1 ATAATEISEAA
12 AAPLRGGRPP
22 PTPQPPSS
30 SPLPVTPLSGVRRAS
45 FSAGF
50 DSTIVVKE
58 DYGST
63 VFVHEG
69 FNTVVVQSD
78 GGGVGGASSHPA
90 LAAAF
95 RSPAPSAAAAAA
107 DYGATTVVGATVVER
122 TETVRR
128 SSDGAGGSADGGYM
142 AAVRAAAVEVQ
153 HGDRHARPAESP
165 AAGGHQPTPQQN
177 EVERVRER
185 LQAIYDGGL
194 VVPLPFF
201 KASQAQPLA
210 LLRPSEPSAPGPL
223 MPPPLPPPLAAA
235 AAAPPPPP
243 PSTATQPQHST
254 GAMTAV
260 AAGAAAATAAAAGNC
275 RGQMHNNGA
284 TNGGSVAAV
293 PRPSQ
298 PTALAAAAALPPPLP
313 SQQQQSSSIPQ
324 QRQQPNTAAA
334 VDMHG
339 VDPEAYGVVLEL
351 VQHSAAMACQRG
363 EVASEQGLMID
374 TLPPTVLTQLQFH
387 PALQNLARIL
397 AYNRRCLAVLPLER
411 RAQEEL
417 QESCNQLSA
426 ALQCILSV

>member
-1 ATAATEISEAA
+1 
-12 AAPLRGGRPP
+12 
-22 PTPQPPSS
+22 
-30 SPLPVTPLSGVRRAS
+30 
-45 FSAGF
+45 
-50 DSTIVVKE
+50 
-58 DYGST
+58 
-63 VFVHEG
+63 
-69 FNTVVVQSD
+69 
-78 GGGVGGASSHPA
+78 
-90 LAAAF
+90 
-95 RSPAPSAAAAAA
+95 
-107 DYGATTVVGATVVER
+107 
-122 TETVRR
+122 
-128 SSDGAGGSADGGYM
+128 M

-210 LLRPSEPSAPGPL
+210 LLRPSEASAPGPL

-235 AAAPPPPP
+235 AAPPP
-243 PSTATQPQHST
+243 PSTAAQPQQST
-254 GAMTAV
+254 GAMTAA
-260 AAGAAAATAAAAGNC
+260 AAGAAVAPTAAAGS
-275 RGQMHNNGA
+275 RRSQMHNNGA
-284 TNGGSVAAV
+284 TNGGPAAAA

-298 PTALAAAAALPPPLP
+298 PTALTAAAAPPPPP
-313 SQQQQSSSIPQ
+313 SQQQSSLSQQ
-324 QRQQPNTAAA
+324 QRQQPNTAP

-363 EVASEQGLMID
+363 EVASEQGLVIE